1 MILVPNGL
9 SYPTLEGVTFL
20 IRIISVKIN
29 HKGSSRLLT
38 VDNRPLRVKCF
49 SAIGTK
55 NRNISSFRFKHNL
68 RLLWIVSSLSI
79 SFRFSPNSQGSKAI
93 MTAVLFEVVLC
104 SRSWPSAFKM
114 DWVRFIRMASDSL
127 GKDMIPSSTQKL
139 RLTRSFTSKSANS
152 TVFSKSKGRN
162 GWRRTMSNHSSD
174 SVFYKFIT
182 KIVVSVPQESH
193 TRKHLRDVCSQ
204 CYFIL
209 PEKL

>member
-79 SFRFSPNSQGSKAI
+79 SFRFSPRSQGSKAF

-114 DWVRFIRMASDSL
+114 DWIRFIRMASDSL
-127 GKDMIPSSTQKL
+127 GKDMIPSSTQNL

-152 TVFSKSKGRN
+152 
-162 GWRRTMSNHSSD
+162 MSNQSSD

-182 KIVVSVPQESH
+182 KIVVSVPQESP

>member
-20 IRIISVKIN
+20 IRIISFKIN

-79 SFRFSPNSQGSKAI
+79 SFRFSPSSQGSKAF

-114 DWVRFIRMASDSL
+114 DWIRFIRMASDSL
-127 GKDMIPSSTQKL
+127 GKDMIPSSTQNL

-152 TVFSKSKGRN
+152 
-162 GWRRTMSNHSSD
+162 MSNQSSD

-182 KIVVSVPQESH
+182 KIVVSVPQESPA
-193 TRKHLRDVCSQ
+193 RKHLRDVCSQ